1 MLIENDDDIESDLT
15 KMMNMTTQTRW
26 WMPVM
31 DDAFEC
37 DDILT
42 TTINKALNIRNARNL
57 FKQEQVP
64 PKKMVNHVEK
74 FPSKNFNVHFQ
85 FW

>member
-1 MLIENDDDIESDLT
+1 
-15 KMMNMTTQTRW
+15 
-26 WMPVM
+26 MPVM

-42 TTINKALNIRNARNL
+42 TTINKALNIQIARNL
-57 FKQEQVP
+57 FTQEQVP
-64 PKKMVNHVEK
+64 QKNVIHVKKC
-74 FPSKNFNVHFQ
+74 PSENLNVHFQ